1 MNFDTHS
8 AVKHL
13 HSAGLDDKIAEAI
26 VDSIAISRKS
36 DLSNLVSKD
45 DFFEFKEEV
54 NTKFNAID
62 KRFDKLENSILDLKK
77 DTKAD
82 IDSFRK
88 DTKADMDSLR
98 KDVAAEIAKLSV
110 QIANNKNDML
120 KWIIG
125 LFIILMIAIFIRPNL

>member
-36 DLSNLVSKD
+36 DLSNLISKD
-45 DFFEFKEEV
+45 DFFAFKEDFYDFKEEV

-62 KRFDKLENSILDLKK
+62 KRFDKIEH
-77 DTKAD
+77 
-82 IDSFRK
+82 
-88 DTKADMDSLR
+88 DMDSLR
-98 KDVAAEIAKLSV
+98 KDVSV
-110 QIANNKNDML
+110 QLATNKNEIL
-120 KWIIG
+120 KWIFG
-125 LFIILMIAIFIRPNL
+125 LFATQIISVIALLITIIIKSNF